1 VTRTF
6 VDAGVLIAAACGV
19 PNISDIALRLLDE
32 PKRVFITSDL
42 VRLEVLP
49 KPTYHG
55 FQDEVAF
62 YEAFFTN
69 ARRVAVSKQLLE
81 DALREAC
88 QWGLSACDAIHVAAA
103 KRAKC
108 VEFHTTE
115 KPSKPLFRVSG
126 IRIVSLQAGSD
137 RT

>member
-1 VTRTF
+1 MTRTF
-6 VDAGVLIAAACGV
+6 VDAGVLIAAACGI
-19 PNISDIALRLLDE
+19 PDISEVALRLLDE

-49 KPTYHG
+49 KATYNG
-55 FQDEVAF
+55 FRDEVAF
-62 YEAFFTN
+62 YEAFFSN
-69 ARRVAVSKQLLE
+69 VRRVAVSKQLLE
-81 DALREAC
+81 AALREAC
-88 QWGLSACDAIHVAAA
+88 QFGLGACDAIHVAAA

-126 IRIVSLQAGSD
+126 IRVVSLQAAKDG
-137 RT
+137 T

>member
-1 VTRTF
+1 MTRTF
-6 VDAGVLIAAACGV
+6 IDAGVLIAAACGV
-19 PNISDIALRLLDE
+19 PEISDIALRLLDE
-32 PKRVFITSDL
+32 PKRVFISSDL

-55 FQDEVAF
+55 FRDEVAF

-69 ARRVAVSKQLLE
+69 ARRVAISKQLLE
-81 DALREAC
+81 DALGEAC
-88 QWGLSACDAIHVAAA
+88 QFGLGACDAIHVAAA

-126 IRIVSLQAGSD
+126 IKIVSLQAANES
-137 RT
+137 R

>member
-1 VTRTF
+1 MTRTF

-19 PNISDIALRLLDE
+19 PDISDIALRLLDE
-32 PKRVFITSDL
+32 PKRVFVTSDL

-55 FQDEVAF
+55 FRNEVAF
-62 YEAFFTN
+62 YEEFFTN
-69 ARRVAVSKQLLE
+69 VRRVPISKQLLE
-81 DALREAC
+81 DAVREAC
-88 QWGLSACDAIHVAAA
+88 ECGLSACDAIHIAAA

-108 VEFHTTE
+108 IEFHTTE

-126 IRIVSLQAGSD
+126 IKVVSLQLAKDSA
-137 RT
+137 